1 MMKQYTGKE
10 RVEAAFHREYADR
23 VPYQLDFGPQFAKE
37 MGMTAQ
43 DYFGNLDT
51 AYKITAEQ
59 LKALPSDVAVVPQ
72 NLLVWWG
79 TLSNLFRY
87 KTRSEEVTMGGLKE
101 KAAVADLEFLGPK
114 ESPGVSQVVES
125 CQRAVATFRDK
136 ATRPLLPGP
145 FSGAALLRG
154 TEQLIFDVADDPE
167 FVHQLMRL
175 LTEASKVWGLAM
187 AQTGVTVLVIGDPQ
201 AGMSVISPK
210 IYREFVFPYH
220 KEIFYHLKENISTG
234 TYVGLHICGYL
245 DPIMED
251 LLSLGIDYIELDAP
265 SSLKRMV
272 EVSQKKL
279 VIRGNIGAEMFLQ
292 GTKEQIEQVVKDC
305 IDIAAEGSAYIL
317 STGCQ
322 IPLDT
327 PIQSVR
333 YYAEAAEKYGSYQS
347 N

>member
-1 MMKQYTGKE
+1 MKQYTGKE

-23 VPYQLDFGPQFAKE
+23 VPYQLDFGPQYAKE
-37 MGMTAQ
+37 MGMTPQ

-51 AYKITAEQ
+51 AYKVAAEQ

-72 NLLVWWG
+72 NFFGWWM
-79 TLSNLFRY
+79 TASNLFRY
-87 KTRSEEVTMGGLKE
+87 KTRSEEVTMGGLKD
-101 KAAVADLEFLGPK
+101 KAALADLEFIGPK
-114 ESPGVSQVVES
+114 ESPGVSQAVES
-125 CQRAVATFRDK
+125 CQRAVATFKDK
-136 ATRPLLPGP
+136 ATRPSLPGP
-145 FSGAALLRG
+145 FSVAAMSRG

-167 FVHQLMRL
+167 FVHQFMRL
-175 LTEASKVWGLAM
+175 MTEASKAWALAM
-187 AQTGVTVLVIGDPQ
+187 AQTGVTVVVIADPQ

-220 KEIFYHLKENISTG
+220 KEIFGYLKENISTG

-279 VIRGNIGAEMFLQ
+279 VIRGNVGAEIFLE
-292 GTKEQIEQVVKDC
+292 GTKEQIEQAVKDC
-305 IDIAAEGSAYIL
+305 IDAAAEGSAYIL

-327 PIQSVR
+327 PIQSAR
-333 YYAEAAEKYGSYQS
+333 YYAEAVANYGRHQS
-347 N
+347 S

>member
-1 MMKQYTGKE
+1 MKQYTGKE
-10 RVEAAFHREYADR
+10 RVEAAFRREYADR
-23 VPYQLDFGPQFAKE
+23 VPYQLDFGPQYARE
-37 MGMTAQ
+37 MGMTPQ

-51 AYKITAEQ
+51 AYKVMAEQ

-72 NLLVWWG
+72 NLLVWWM

-87 KTRSEEVTMGGLKE
+87 KTRSEEVTAGGLKD
-101 KAAVADLEFLGPK
+101 KAALADLEFIGPK
-114 ESPGVSQVVES
+114 ESSGVNQAVGS
-125 CQRAVATFRDK
+125 CQRAVATFKDK

-145 FSGAALLRG
+145 FTGATMLRG
-154 TEQLIFDVADDPE
+154 TEQLVFDVADDPE

-175 LTEASKVWGLAM
+175 MTEATEAWALAM

-220 KEIFYHLKENISTG
+220 KEIFSHLKENISTG
-234 TYVGLHICGYL
+234 THIGLHICGYL

-251 LLSLGIDYIELDAP
+251 LVSLGIDYVELDAP

-272 EVSQKKL
+272 EVSQKKV
-279 VIRGNIGAEMFLQ
+279 VIRGNVGAEIFLE
-292 GTKEQIEQVVKDC
+292 GTKEQIEQAVKDC
-305 IDIAAEGSAYIL
+305 IDAAAEGSAYIL

-327 PIQSVR
+327 PIRSAR
-333 YYAEAAEKYGSYQS
+333 YYAEAAAKYGRYQS

>member
-1 MMKQYTGKE
+1 MKQYTGKE

-23 VPYQLDFGPQFAKE
+23 VPYQLDFGPQYTKE
-37 MGMTAQ
+37 MGMTPQ

-51 AYKITAEQ
+51 AYKVMAEQ

-72 NLLVWWG
+72 NLFVWWG

-87 KTRSEEVTMGGLKE
+87 KTRSEEVTMGGLKD
-101 KAAVADLEFLGPK
+101 KAALADMEYIGPK
-114 ESPGVSQVVES
+114 ESPGVNQAVQS
-125 CQRAVATFRDK
+125 CQRAVATFQDK

-145 FSGAALLRG
+145 FTGATLLRG
-154 TEQLIFDVADDPE
+154 TEQSVFDVADDPE

-175 LTEASKVWGLAM
+175 MTEATKIWALAM
-187 AQTGVTVLVIGDPQ
+187 AQTGVTVVVVGDPQ
-201 AGMSVISPK
+201 ASLSVISPK

-220 KEIFYHLKENISTG
+220 KEIFGYLKENISTG

-251 LLSLGIDYIELDAP
+251 LLLLGIDYVELDAP

-272 EVSQKKL
+272 EVSQKKV
-279 VIRGNIGAEMFLQ
+279 VIRGNIGAELFLE
-292 GTKEQIEQVVKDC
+292 GTKEQIEQAVKDC
-305 IDIAAEGSAYIL
+305 IDAAAEGSAYIL
-317 STGCQ
+317 STGCT

-327 PIQSVR
+327 PIQSAT
-333 YYAEAAEKYGSYQS
+333 YYAEAAANYGRYQS
-347 N
+347 S